1 MPNAT
6 LLIEKAQNGDKR
18 AFDELVNLW
27 YTRIYNF
34 AYKYFCDEDL
44 AAEIAQNTFIAV
56 YKNLGKLQNIERFKA
71 WLYQIA
77 SNCCHEEQ
85 RRQKRKWTIS
95 WFRSS
100 PDSEDETWEIPIED
114 ERIFANPEAQFAQ
127 AELAEI
133 LQKALAKL
141 PEEQRIVVIMK
152 EYEGLKFT
160 EIAEALQISE
170 NTAKSRLYYGL
181 KALKKTLNHNLVH
194 NA

>member
-6 LLIEKAQNGDKR
+6 LLIEKAQLGDKR

-34 AYKYFCDEDL
+34 AYKYFSDEDL
-44 AAEIAQNTFIAV
+44 ATEIAQRTFIAV
-56 YKNLGKLQNIERFKA
+56 FKNLGKLQNLDRFKA

-85 RRQKRKWTIS
+85 RRQKRQWTIS
-95 WFRSS
+95 WFRSAS
-100 PDSEDETWEIPIED
+100 NAEDETWEIPIED
-114 ERIFANPEAQFAQ
+114 ERTFANPEAQFEQ

-133 LQKALAKL
+133 LQKALSKL

-152 EYEGLKFT
+152 EYEGLKFI

-181 KALKKTLNHNLVH
+181 KALKKILNQDLVSSF
-194 NA
+194 